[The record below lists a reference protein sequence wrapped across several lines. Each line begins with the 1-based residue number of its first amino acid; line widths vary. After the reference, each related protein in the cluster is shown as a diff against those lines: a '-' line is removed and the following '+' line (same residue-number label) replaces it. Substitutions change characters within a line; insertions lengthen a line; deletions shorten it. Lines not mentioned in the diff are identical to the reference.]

1 MLKSKN
7 ILPKC
12 FLTFKIWCESNSKYF
27 EIYEKLGKPQPFD
40 VSLRDGL
47 QSLPSGDTFTLKKKK
62 QMYQHICYNYN
73 PKCLEIGSI
82 VSKKILPIFNDS
94 IELYNY
100 YKNNKNNQN
109 NYLLIPNINNL
120 YEAINIGCTNIS
132 LITSVS
138 DSFQLKNIK
147 KNIDETKKELYEMLT
162 YIENSNKIYKANIKL
177 YISCINECPI
187 EGKIS
192 INKIISEINYY
203 YNTFKP
209 DILCLSDTCGT
220 LTNEVFIKIIDNCEV
235 PYSQLGVHL
244 HCNDEL
250 EETELILKSSF
261 ERNIFNIDV
270 SLIES
275 GGCSVTIKNP
285 KKNLTYD
292 IFYKVLAKYIIN
304 IAK

>member
-1 MLKSKN
+1 MLKFKN
-7 ILPKC
+7 ALPTC

-27 EIYEKLGKPQPFD
+27 EIYKKMSKPTPFD

-47 QSLPSGDTFTLKKKK
+47 QSLPENTFTTERKKEI
-62 QMYQHICYNYN
+62 YQYICDKYN
-73 PKCLEIGSI
+73 PNCLEIGSI
-82 VSKKILPIFNDS
+82 VSKKVLPIFKDS
-94 IELYNY
+94 IELFNY
-100 YKNNKNNQN
+100 YKNNDKN
-109 NYLLIPNINNL
+109 NYLLVPNLNNL
-120 YEAINIGCTNIS
+120 YAALDVGCTNFS

-138 DSFQLKNIK
+138 DSFQLKNTK
-147 KNIDETKKELYEMLT
+147 KNIIETKRELYEMIT
-162 YIENSNKIYKANIKL
+162 FIENSNKIYKANIKL

-192 INKIISEINYY
+192 ISKIINEINFY

-220 LTNEVFIKIIDNCEV
+220 LSNGAFVKIIDNCDV
-235 PYSQLGVHL
+235 PYSRLGIHL
-244 HCNDEL
+244 HCDDEL

-292 IFYKVLAKYIIN
+292 TYYKVLAKYIID
-304 IAK
+304 ITK